1 MICSTIPMTR
11 TPRVYPGAQSRSRQL
26 PKIISLPRNQTMRNR
41 THMRM
46 RISKTMKKANEY
58 RACSNLNHNHNQRPS
73 LTKEGRTKTQI
84 KSASN
89 INNWLPLRRNSTP
102 SQNSPRKAA
111 RITLSLH
118 SSWRRS
124 QGSTSEIKLQLTK
137 FICLTIMQGLKIGRD
152 NFCSPP

>member
-11 TPRVYPGAQSRSRQL
+11 TPRISPGAQSRSQQL

-46 RISKTMKKANEY
+46 RISKIMKKANEY
-58 RACSNLNHNHNQRPS
+58 RVCSNLNHNHNQHPS
-73 LTKEGRTKTQI
+73 LTKEERTKTKI
-84 KSASN
+84 KIASN
-89 INNWLPLRRNSTP
+89 INNWLPLRKNSMP
-102 SQNSPRKAA
+102 SPNSPRKAVK
-111 RITLSLH
+111 ITLSLH

-137 FICLTIMQGLKIGRD
+137 FICLTIMQGLRIGRD

>member
-11 TPRVYPGAQSRSRQL
+11 TPRISPGAQSRSQQL
-26 PKIISLPRNQTMRNR
+26 QKITTLPRNQTMRNR

-58 RACSNLNHNHNQRPS
+58 RVCSNLNHNHNQHPS
-73 LTKEGRTKTQI
+73 LTKEGRTKI
-84 KSASN
+84 KIKIASN
-89 INNWLPLRRNSTP
+89 INNWLPSRRNSTP
-102 SQNSPRKAA
+102 SPNSPRKAVK
-111 RITLSLH
+111 ITLSPH

-124 QGSTSEIKLQLTK
+124 QGSTNEIRLQLTK
-137 FICLTIMQGLKIGRD
+137 FICLTIMQGLRIGRD